1 MDRARS
7 LLIATTYEV
16 DVAGNVGTPGSSV
29 ASRLLSV
36 LACFDTANPELTMS
50 EISQRAGLPT
60 TTTRRLLAELTE
72 WGGLDRL
79 VDNRYR
85 IGVRLWEI
93 GALAPQQR
101 GLREAALPLMH
112 DLWAAT
118 SENVQLVVLDGCEAL
133 CIEKISAT
141 TSVANRTEVGGR
153 LPLHATAVGKCLLAN
168 SPRDLLLEVIDRGLT
183 RQTRYTITE
192 PGRLAAVLREV
203 RRTGVAFSQEEMT
216 LGVVSAASPIIA
228 NGGVLMGAL
237 GVVAHSTKQL
247 NQLGPAVRTA
257 ALGISRMA

>member
-1 MDRARS
+1 M
-7 LLIATTYEV
+7 
-16 DVAGNVGTPGSSV
+16 AGNVGTPGSSV

-36 LACFDTANPELTMS
+36 LDCFANATPELTMS
-50 EISQRAGLPT
+50 QIAHKTGLPS
-60 TTTRRLLAELTE
+60 TTTRRLLAELTD

-93 GALAPQQR
+93 GTLAPQQR

-118 SENVQLVVLDGCEAL
+118 HENVQLVVLDDCEAL

-141 TSVANRTEVGGR
+141 TAVANRTEVGGR

-168 SPRDLLLEVIDRGLT
+168 SPPGLLHQVVGRGLG

-192 PGRLAAVLREV
+192 PGRLAAALQDV
-203 RRTGVAFSQEEMT
+203 RRTGVAMAREEMT
-216 LGVVSAASPIIA
+216 LGVVSAASPIIG
-228 NGGVLMGAL
+228 NGGALIGAL
-237 GVVAHSTKQL
+237 GVVAHSSNQL
-247 NQLGPAVRTA
+247 SRLGPAVRTA
-257 ALGISRMA
+257 ALGISRLAST